1 MTGAKVLGLVVGFVV
16 AVAIGFIARP
26 YVTEWHD
33 ANASQAAVAQP
44 QTARAEPAT
53 PARSTAATVREKA
66 QPMSAALTD
75 RLHPLMNKGTN
86 MTIAADGFHSGLR
99 FAEVSHAAH
108 NTGVPFVLLKD
119 RVLNKH
125 ESLAHAIHQ
134 LKPNVNATLE
144 ANRATAEARSDL
156 AETRG
161 I

>member
-16 AVAIGFIARP
+16 AVAIGFFGRP
-26 YVTEWHD
+26 YVTQWQD
-33 ANASQAAVAQP
+33 AHATSPAVAP

-53 PARSTAATVREKA
+53 PARSTEPTVREKA
-66 QPMSAALTD
+66 QPMSAALTE

-125 ESLAHAIHQ
+125 QSLAHAIHE

-156 AETRG
+156 AATRG
-161 I
+161 V